1 MMAPG
6 MFPFLAT
13 GFLVGMRHALE
24 ADHLAAV
31 FSLAS
36 RPGARSALP
45 RAGLFWGL
53 GHAATLVAVAA
64 VVLATRAAIPA
75 SWESAAELLVGL
87 LLVVLGA
94 RLLLALR
101 RQRVHLHVHRHDG
114 GPVHLHLHSHR
125 GEEVE
130 HEHSP
135 HDHAHGIPWRSTLV
149 GLVHGMAGSA
159 ALVVLASASAP
170 SAGVAMA
177 YVVVFSLGAIAGM
190 TALATIVTLPV
201 RFAARSFETGARLLH
216 VAVGGFTLA
225 LGLAVVW
232 MQVGTIWR
240 G

>member
-1 MMAPG
+1 MAPG
-6 MFPFLAT
+6 MLPFLAM

-53 GHAATLVAVAA
+53 GHAVTLVAVAA
-64 VVLATRAAIPA
+64 VVFATRAAIPA

-94 RLLLALR
+94 RLLLSLR
-101 RQRVHLHVHRHDG
+101 RERVHLHVHRHDG

-125 GEEVE
+125 GEGVE

-135 HDHAHGIPWRSTLV
+135 HDHAHGVPWRPALV
-149 GLVHGMAGSA
+149 GLAHGLAGSA
-159 ALVVLASASAP
+159 GLVVLASASAP

-177 YVVVFSLGAIAGM
+177 YVVVFSLGTIAGM
-190 TALATIVTLPV
+190 TALAAAIAFPLRWSPRPFEAAARLVQFGVGALTLGLGVAIVWV
-201 RFAARSFETGARLLH
+201 RFGALL
-216 VAVGGFTLA
+216 TS
-225 LGLAVVW
+225 
-232 MQVGTIWR
+232 
-240 G
+240 